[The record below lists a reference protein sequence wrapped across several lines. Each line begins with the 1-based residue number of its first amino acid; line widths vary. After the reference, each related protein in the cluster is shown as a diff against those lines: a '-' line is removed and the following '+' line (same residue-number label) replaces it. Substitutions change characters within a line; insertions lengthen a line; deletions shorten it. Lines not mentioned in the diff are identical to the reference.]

1 MSMEVDLGSILK
13 SAQQLSSVDG
23 EGVGGVV
30 GLVVLDDRG
39 LLVSAEGNCPAEAV
53 GLVQSATSEASQP
66 DETGSF
72 PVIVINSQTNRYII
86 KREEKIITAIV
97 STL

>member
-23 EGVGGVV
+23 EGVGGLV

-39 LLVSAEGNCPAEAV
+39 LLVSTEGNCPAEAV
-53 GLVQSATSEASQP
+53 GLVQSVTNEASQP